1 MIWQIY
7 KVFFTYHF
15 TRSLSFVAAAKF
27 SLFTFHFSLKIANFA
42 NSFAK
47 LQCTRQFKEKQ
58 AFLLHCSRFFVTLA
72 SPKLLH
78 LGKAQINLAFH
89 STFRNFANKN
99 KTFYNTTMLQIRC
112 KNNNMTKSF
121 PEGTSLLDVYQEF
134 ADDIKL
140 PYPVVSAKVNN
151 ASQGLKFRLYQ
162 NRDVEFLDA
171 REGSGHRV
179 YVRSLCFVLYKA
191 TQDLFPGSKLFIE
204 HTISRGYYCNFK
216 KKGYEPM
223 VEGDVEKIRERM
235 QEIINLDM
243 PFRRNEATTEEALR
257 VFAERGLTD
266 KVKLLESSGQI
277 YSDYYMLGDTADYY
291 YGPLVPSAGY
301 LTVWGLETYHDG
313 MLLRVPDWNNPTQL
327 AEKVDMPKTYEMFA
341 EKTKWDIIMRLSNAG
356 DVNKAI
362 LKGHA
367 SELIQV
373 SEALQEKKIVQI
385 AEEIDRRFHDE
396 ENPVRMV
403 LITGPSS
410 SGKTTFCKRL
420 SVQLLACGLRP
431 LSFSTDD
438 YFVNRL
444 DTPKL
449 PNGDYDFDNIETVE
463 YHLLEDHLLRLM
475 KGERVEIP
483 EYNFVTGKREWNGK
497 KLKLAGDTV
506 LIIEGIHA
514 LNPLLTKKIPDSL
527 KYKIYISA
535 LTSISLD
542 DHNWIPV
549 RDNRLL
555 RRIIRDYNKGAYTA
569 QQTIAQ
575 WKNVCEAE
583 DQWIFPF
590 QETADAMFNSALNIE
605 FAVLRTHA
613 EIILA
618 SVPKNCDEYAEAH
631 RLLKFLRYFIPIS
644 DKEIPPT
651 SIMREFV
658 GGSSFKYPR

>member
-1 MIWQIY
+1 
-7 KVFFTYHF
+7 
-15 TRSLSFVAAAKF
+15 
-27 SLFTFHFSLKIANFA
+27 
-42 NSFAK
+42 
-47 LQCTRQFKEKQ
+47 
-58 AFLLHCSRFFVTLA
+58 
-72 SPKLLH
+72 
-78 LGKAQINLAFH
+78 
-89 STFRNFANKN
+89 
-99 KTFYNTTMLQIRC
+99 MLQIRC
-112 KNNNMTKSF
+112 KNNNVTKSF
-121 PEGTSLLDVYQEF
+121 PEGASLLDVYQEF
-134 ADDIKL
+134 ADEIKL
-140 PYPVVSAKVNN
+140 PYPVVSARVNN
-151 ASQGLKFRLYQ
+151 VSQGLKFRLFQ
-162 NRDVEFLDA
+162 NRDVEFMDA

-191 TQDLFPGSKLFIE
+191 TQDVFPGSKLFIE
-204 HTISRGYYCNFK
+204 HSLCRGFYCNFK
-216 KKGYEPM
+216 KKGNEPLTD
-223 VEGDVEKIRERM
+223 EDVELTAKRM
-235 QEIINLDM
+235 QEIIDGDM
-243 PFRRNEATTEEALR
+243 PFRRSESTTEEAIR
-257 VFAERGLTD
+257 IFSERGFAD
-266 KVKLLESSGQI
+266 KVKLLETSGQA
-277 YSDYYMLGDTADYY
+277 YTDYYTLGDTIDYY

-301 LTVWGLETYHDG
+301 LKVWGLERYEQG
-313 MLLRVPDWNNPTQL
+313 LLLRVPDWNNPLKL
-327 AEKVDMPKTYEMFA
+327 AEKVAQPKTFEMFA
-341 EKTKWDIIMRLSNAG
+341 EKTHWDIIMRLSNAG

-362 LKGHA
+362 NRGHA

-385 AEEIDRRFHDE
+385 AEEIDRRFHREKD
-396 ENPVRMV
+396 PVRMV

-431 LSFSTDD
+431 VSFSTDD
-438 YFVNRL
+438 YFVNRV

-463 YHLLEDHLLRLM
+463 YTLLEDHLQRLM
-475 KGERVEIP
+475 QGERVEIP
-483 EYNFVTGKREWNGK
+483 EYNFVTGKREYNGK
-497 KLKLAGDTV
+497 KLKLTGDTV

-514 LNPLLTKKIPDSL
+514 LNPLLTKKLPDTL

-555 RRIIRDYNKGAYTA
+555 RRIIRDYNKGAFTA

-575 WKNVCEAE
+575 WKNVLQAE
-583 DQWIFPF
+583 DQWIFPY
-590 QETADAMFNSALNIE
+590 QETADVMFNSALNIE

-613 EIILA
+613 EIILT
-618 SVPKNCDEYAEAH
+618 SVPKNCPEYSEAH

-658 GGSSFKYPR
+658 GGSSFKF

>member
-1 MIWQIY
+1 
-7 KVFFTYHF
+7 
-15 TRSLSFVAAAKF
+15 
-27 SLFTFHFSLKIANFA
+27 
-42 NSFAK
+42 
-47 LQCTRQFKEKQ
+47 
-58 AFLLHCSRFFVTLA
+58 
-72 SPKLLH
+72 
-78 LGKAQINLAFH
+78 
-89 STFRNFANKN
+89 
-99 KTFYNTTMLQIRC
+99 MLQIRC
-112 KNNNMTKSF
+112 KNNNVTKSF
-121 PEGTSLLDVYQEF
+121 PEGSSLLDVYQEF

-171 REGSGHRV
+171 RAGSGHRA

-191 TQDLFPGSKLFIE
+191 TQDLFSGSKLFIE

-216 KKGYEPM
+216 KKNNDQLTDE
-223 VEGDVEKIRERM
+223 DVDRLRGRM
-235 QEIINLDM
+235 QEIIGLDM
-243 PFRRNEATTEEALR
+243 PFRRNEATTEEAIR
-257 VFAERGLTD
+257 IFAERGFSD

-301 LTVWGLETYHDG
+301 LAGYLKVWGLERYQDG
-313 MLLRVPDWNNPTQL
+313 MLLRVPDWNDPSKL

-341 EKTKWDIIMRLSNAG
+341 EKTRWDIIMRLSNAG

-385 AEEIDRRFHDE
+385 AEEIDRRFHRE
-396 ENPVRMV
+396 EEPVRLV

-420 SVQLLACGLRP
+420 SIQLLACGLRP
-431 LSFSTDD
+431 ISFSTDD
-438 YFVNRL
+438 YFVNRV

-449 PNGDYDFDNIETVE
+449 PNGDYDFDNIETVD
-463 YHLLEDHLLRLM
+463 YNLLEDHLTKLM
-475 KGERVEIP
+475 NGERVEVP

-514 LNPLLTKKIPDSL
+514 LNPLLTKKIPDFA
-527 KYKIYISA
+527 KFKIYISA
-535 LTSISLD
+535 LTSVSLD
-542 DHNWIPV
+542 DHNWIPTQ
-549 RDNRLL
+549 DNRLL

-569 QQTIAQ
+569 QETISQ

-583 DQWIFPF
+583 DKWIFPF
-590 QETADAMFNSALNIE
+590 QETADVMFNSALNIE

-613 EIILA
+613 EIILS
-618 SVPKNCDEYAEAH
+618 SVQKNCAEYAEAH
-631 RLLKFLRYFIPIS
+631 RLLKFIHHFLPIS

-651 SIMREFV
+651 SIMREFL
-658 GGSSFKYPR
+658 GGSSFKY

>member
-1 MIWQIY
+1 
-7 KVFFTYHF
+7 
-15 TRSLSFVAAAKF
+15 
-27 SLFTFHFSLKIANFA
+27 
-42 NSFAK
+42 
-47 LQCTRQFKEKQ
+47 
-58 AFLLHCSRFFVTLA
+58 
-72 SPKLLH
+72 
-78 LGKAQINLAFH
+78 
-89 STFRNFANKN
+89 
-99 KTFYNTTMLQIRC
+99 MLQIRC
-112 KNNNMTKSF
+112 KNTGVTKSVQ
-121 PEGTSLLDVYQEF
+121 EGTSLLDVYQEF
-134 ADDIKL
+134 ADEIKL

-151 ASQGLKFRLYQ
+151 VSQGLKFRLYQ

-191 TQDLFPGSKLFIE
+191 TQDVFPGSKLFIE
-204 HTISRGYYCNFK
+204 HSLCRGYYCNFK
-216 KKGYEPM
+216 KRTPEPLTD
-223 VEGDVEKIRERM
+223 EDVRRISQRM
-235 QEIINLDM
+235 QEIIALDM
-243 PFRRNEATTEEALR
+243 PFRRTEATNEETVR
-257 VFAERGLTD
+257 VFTERGFAD
-266 KVKLLESSGQI
+266 KVKLLETSGQI
-277 YSDYYMLGDTADYY
+277 YSHYYTLGDTVDYY

-301 LTVWGLETYHDG
+301 LTVWALERYEQGL
-313 MLLRVPDWNNPTQL
+313 LLRIPDWNDPSRL
-327 AEKVDMPKTYEMFA
+327 AEKVDQPKTFGMFA
-341 EKTKWDIIMRLSNAG
+341 EKTRWDIIMRLSNAG

-362 LKGHA
+362 QRGYA

-385 AEEIDRRFHDE
+385 AEDIFARCEKSNGH
-396 ENPVRMV
+396 NPIV

-420 SVQLLACGLRP
+420 SIQLLACGLRP

-438 YFVNRL
+438 YFVNRV

-463 YHLLEDHLLRLM
+463 YSLLEDHLLRLI

-483 EYNFVTGKREWNGK
+483 EYNFVTGQREWNGK
-497 KLKLAGDTV
+497 RLKLASDTV

-514 LNPLLTKKIPDSL
+514 LNPLLTQKIDDAM

-549 RDNRLL
+549 SDNRLL
-555 RRIIRDYNKGAYTA
+555 RRIIRDYNKGAFTA
-569 QQTIAQ
+569 RQTIAQ

-583 DQWIFPF
+583 DRWIFPF
-590 QETADAMFNSALNIE
+590 QETADVMFNSALNIE

-613 EIILA
+613 EIILT
-618 SVPKNCDEYAEAH
+618 SVPKNCPEYAEAH
-631 RLLKFLRYFIPIS
+631 RLLKFIRFFLPVS

-658 GGSSFKYPR
+658 GGSSFKY

>member
-1 MIWQIY
+1 
-7 KVFFTYHF
+7 
-15 TRSLSFVAAAKF
+15 
-27 SLFTFHFSLKIANFA
+27 
-42 NSFAK
+42 
-47 LQCTRQFKEKQ
+47 
-58 AFLLHCSRFFVTLA
+58 
-72 SPKLLH
+72 
-78 LGKAQINLAFH
+78 
-89 STFRNFANKN
+89 
-99 KTFYNTTMLQIRC
+99 MLQIRC
-112 KNNNMTKSF
+112 KNNNVTKSF
-121 PEGTSLLDVYQEF
+121 PEGTSLLDVYQEY
-134 ADDIKL
+134 ANEINL

-179 YVRSLCFVLYKA
+179 YVRSLSFVLYKA
-191 TQDLFPGSKLFIE
+191 TQDVFPSSKLFIE
-204 HTISRGYYCNFK
+204 HSLCRGYYCNFK
-216 KKGYEPM
+216 KKNNEPLGD
-223 VEGDVEKIRERM
+223 EDVEQIRQRM
-235 QEIINLDM
+235 QEIIDLDM
-243 PFRRNEATTEEALR
+243 PFRRTEATTEEAIR
-257 VFAERGLTD
+257 VFADRGFSD
-266 KVKLLESSGQI
+266 KVKLLETSGQI
-277 YSDYYMLGDTADYY
+277 YSDYYTLGDTVDYY

-301 LTVWGLETYHDG
+301 LKVWGLERYEEG
-313 MLLRVPDWNNPTQL
+313 LLLRVPDWNNPLKL
-327 AEKVDMPKTYEMFA
+327 AEKVEQPKTFEMFA
-341 EKTKWDIIMRLSNAG
+341 EKTRWDIIMRLSNAG

-362 LKGHA
+362 MRGHA

-385 AEEIDRRFHDE
+385 AEEIERRFHRVDD
-396 ENPVRMV
+396 PVRLV

-431 LSFSTDD
+431 VSFSTDD
-438 YFVNRL
+438 YFVNRV

-463 YHLLEDHLLRLM
+463 YSLLEDHLLRLM
-475 KGERVEIP
+475 EGERVEIP

-514 LNPLLTKKIPDSL
+514 LNPLLTKKIPDAM

-555 RRIIRDYNKGAYTA
+555 RRIIRDYNKGAFTA
-569 QQTIAQ
+569 QQTISQ
-575 WKNVCEAE
+575 WKNVLEAE
-583 DQWIFPF
+583 DKWIFPF
-590 QETADAMFNSALNIE
+590 QESADVMFNSALNIE

-618 SVPKNCDEYAEAH
+618 SVPKNCAEYAEAH
-631 RLLKFLRYFIPIS
+631 RLLKFIHFFLPVS

-651 SIMREFV
+651 SIMREFL
-658 GGSSFKYPR
+658 GGSSFKY

>member
-1 MIWQIY
+1 
-7 KVFFTYHF
+7 
-15 TRSLSFVAAAKF
+15 
-27 SLFTFHFSLKIANFA
+27 
-42 NSFAK
+42 
-47 LQCTRQFKEKQ
+47 
-58 AFLLHCSRFFVTLA
+58 
-72 SPKLLH
+72 
-78 LGKAQINLAFH
+78 
-89 STFRNFANKN
+89 
-99 KTFYNTTMLQIRC
+99 MLQIRC
-112 KNNNMTKSF
+112 KNNNVTKSF

-134 ADDIKL
+134 ADEIKL

-151 ASQGLKFRLYQ
+151 TSQGLKFRLYQ

-179 YVRSLCFVLYKA
+179 YVRSLSFLLYKA
-191 TQDLFPGSKLFIE
+191 TQDIFPNSKLFIE
-204 HTISRGYYCNFK
+204 HSLSRGYYCNFK
-216 KKGYEPM
+216 PTPNPSRG
-223 VEGDVEKIRERM
+223 EGRLVTDETVAKIKARM
-235 QEIINLDM
+235 QEIVSLDM
-243 PFRRNEATTEEALR
+243 PFRRTEATTEEAIR
-257 VFAERGLTD
+257 VFTERGFQD
-266 KVKLLESSGQI
+266 KVKLLETSGQI
-277 YSDYYMLGDTADYY
+277 YSDYYTLGDTVDYY

-301 LTVWGLETYHDG
+301 LQVWDLERYEEG
-313 MLLRVPDWNNPTQL
+313 MLLRVPDWNNPSKV
-327 AEKVDMPKTYEMFA
+327 AEKVAQPKTFEMFA
-341 EKTKWDIIMRLSNAG
+341 EKTRWDIIMRLSNAG

-362 LKGHA
+362 MRGYA

-385 AEEIDRRFHDE
+385 AEEIDRRFHRTPLSSPLE
-396 ENPVRMV
+396 GGNEGGVRIV

-431 LSFSTDD
+431 VSFSTDD
-438 YFVNRL
+438 YFVNRV

-449 PNGDYDFDNIETVE
+449 PNGDYDFDNIETVD
-463 YHLLEDHLLRLM
+463 YHLMEDHLMRLM
-475 KGERVEIP
+475 AGERVEIP
-483 EYNFVTGKREWNGK
+483 EYNFVTGKREYNGK
-497 KLKLAGDTV
+497 KLKLSSDTV

-514 LNPLLTKKIPDSL
+514 LNPLLTQKIDDSL

-583 DQWIFPF
+583 DRWIFPF

-613 EIILA
+613 EIILS
-618 SVPKNCDEYAEAH
+618 SVPRNCPEYAEAH
-631 RLLKFLRYFIPIS
+631 RLLKFIHFFLPVS

-658 GGSSFKYPR
+658 GGSSFKY

>member
-1 MIWQIY
+1 M
-7 KVFFTYHF
+7 
-15 TRSLSFVAAAKF
+15 
-27 SLFTFHFSLKIANFA
+27 
-42 NSFAK
+42 
-47 LQCTRQFKEKQ
+47 
-58 AFLLHCSRFFVTLA
+58 
-72 SPKLLH
+72 
-78 LGKAQINLAFH
+78 
-89 STFRNFANKN
+89 
-99 KTFYNTTMLQIRC
+99 
-112 KNNNMTKSF
+112 
-121 PEGTSLLDVYQEF
+121 LDVYQEF
-134 ADDIKL
+134 ANDIKL

-151 ASQGLKFRLYQ
+151 ASQGLKFRVFQ
-162 NRDVEFLDA
+162 NRDVEFMDA
-171 REGSGHRV
+171 RQGSGHRV
-179 YVRSLCFVLYKA
+179 YVRSLCFLLYKA
-191 TQDLFPGSKLFIE
+191 TQDVFPGSKLFIE

-216 KKGYEPM
+216 KKSNESLA
-223 VEGDVEKIRERM
+223 EGDVELIRNRM
-235 QEIINLDM
+235 QEIVNLDM
-243 PFRRNEATTEEALR
+243 PFRRTEATNEEAIR
-257 VFAERGLTD
+257 VFAERGFSD
-266 KVKLLESSGQI
+266 KVKLLETSGQI

-301 LTVWGLETYHDG
+301 LKVFGLEPYHDG
-313 MLLRVPDWNNPTQL
+313 MLLRVPDWNDPTRL
-327 AEKVDMPKTYEMFA
+327 AEKVDMPKTYSMFA
-341 EKTKWDIIMRLSNAG
+341 EKTRWDIIMRLSNAG

-385 AEEIDRRFHDE
+385 AEDIERRFHAE
-396 ENPVRMV
+396 ENPIRLV

-420 SVQLLACGLRP
+420 SIQLLACGLRP

-438 YFVNRL
+438 YFVNRV

-449 PNGDYDFDNIETVE
+449 PNGDYDFDNIEAVD
-463 YHLLEDHLLRLM
+463 YHLLEDHLTRLM

-483 EYNFVTGKREWNGK
+483 EYNFSTGKREWNGK

-514 LNPLLTKKIPDSL
+514 LNPVLTQQIDNSL

-549 RDNRLL
+549 HDNRLL
-555 RRIIRDYNKGAYTA
+555 RRIIRDYNKGAFTA
-569 QQTIAQ
+569 QETIAQ

-583 DQWIFPF
+583 EKWIFPY
-590 QETADAMFNSALNIE
+590 QETADVMFNSALNIE

-613 EIILA
+613 EIILS
-618 SVPKNCDEYAEAH
+618 SVPKNCPEYSEAH
-631 RLLKFLRYFIPIS
+631 RLLKFIHYFLPVS

-651 SIMREFV
+651 SIMREFL
-658 GGSSFKYPR
+658 GGSSFKY

>member
-1 MIWQIY
+1 
-7 KVFFTYHF
+7 
-15 TRSLSFVAAAKF
+15 
-27 SLFTFHFSLKIANFA
+27 
-42 NSFAK
+42 
-47 LQCTRQFKEKQ
+47 
-58 AFLLHCSRFFVTLA
+58 
-72 SPKLLH
+72 
-78 LGKAQINLAFH
+78 
-89 STFRNFANKN
+89 
-99 KTFYNTTMLQIRC
+99 MLQIRC
-112 KNNNMTKSF
+112 KNNNVTKSF

-134 ADDIKL
+134 QDEIQL

-151 ASQGLKFRLYQ
+151 VSQGLKFRLYQ

-171 REGSGHRV
+171 RAGSGHRA
-179 YVRSLCFVLYKA
+179 YVRSLSFVLYKA
-191 TQDLFPGSKLFIE
+191 TQDIFPGSKLFIE
-204 HTISRGYYCNFK
+204 HSLCRGYYCNFK
-216 KKGYEPM
+216 KRNNDPLSDE
-223 VEGDVEKIRERM
+223 DVDKIRQRM
-235 QEIINLDM
+235 QEIIDLDM
-243 PFRRNEATTEEALR
+243 PFRRTEATNEEAIR
-257 VFAERGLTD
+257 VFTDRGFAD
-266 KVKLLESSGQI
+266 KVKLLETSGHV
-277 YSDYYMLGDTADYY
+277 YTDYYTLGDTVDYY

-301 LTVWGLETYHDG
+301 LKTWGLERYEEG
-313 MLLRVPDWNNPTQL
+313 LLLRVPDRNNPNQV
-327 AEKVDMPKTYEMFA
+327 AEKVDQPKTFEMFA
-341 EKTKWDIIMRLSNAG
+341 EKTRWDIIMRLSNAG

-362 LKGHA
+362 QRGHA

-385 AEEIDRRFHDE
+385 AEEIDRRFHHKK
-396 ENPVRMV
+396 NPVRLV

-420 SVQLLACGLRP
+420 SIQLLACGLRP

-438 YFVNRL
+438 YFVNRV

-463 YHLLEDHLLRLM
+463 YSLLEDHLQRLM
-475 KGERVEIP
+475 QGERVEIP

-497 KLKLAGDTV
+497 KLKLSNDTV

-514 LNPLLTKKIPDSL
+514 LNPLLTKKISDSL

-535 LTSISLD
+535 LTSVSLD

-555 RRIIRDYNKGAYTA
+555 RRIIRDYNKGAFTA
-569 QQTIAQ
+569 RQTIAQ
-575 WKNVCEAE
+575 WENVCKAE

-590 QETADAMFNSALNIE
+590 QETADVMFNSALNIE

-613 EIILA
+613 EIILT
-618 SVPKNCDEYAEAH
+618 SVPKNCPEYAEAH
-631 RLLKFLRYFIPIS
+631 RLLKFIHYFTPIS

-658 GGSSFKYPR
+658 GGSSFKY

>member
-1 MIWQIY
+1 
-7 KVFFTYHF
+7 
-15 TRSLSFVAAAKF
+15 
-27 SLFTFHFSLKIANFA
+27 
-42 NSFAK
+42 
-47 LQCTRQFKEKQ
+47 
-58 AFLLHCSRFFVTLA
+58 
-72 SPKLLH
+72 
-78 LGKAQINLAFH
+78 
-89 STFRNFANKN
+89 
-99 KTFYNTTMLQIRC
+99 MLQIRC
-112 KNNNMTKSF
+112 KNNNKTKSF

-134 ADDIKL
+134 AEELQL
-140 PYPVVSAKVNN
+140 PFPVVSANVNN

-171 REGSGHRV
+171 RQGSGHRA

-216 KKGYEPM
+216 KKAGEPL
-223 VEGDVEKIRERM
+223 VEGDVERIHERM
-235 QEIINLDM
+235 EEIIALDM
-243 PFRRNEATTEEALR
+243 PFRRNEATNEEAIR
-257 VFAERGLTD
+257 VFAERGFTD
-266 KVKLLESSGQI
+266 KVKLLETSGQI
-277 YSDYYMLGDTADYY
+277 YSDYYMLGDTVDYY

-301 LTVWGLETYHDG
+301 LKVWDVEPYHDG
-313 MLLRVPDWNNPTQL
+313 MLLRVPDWNNPLVL

-362 LKGHA
+362 LNGHA

-385 AEEIDRRFHDE
+385 AEEIDRRIRSED
-396 ENPVRMV
+396 NPVRLV
-403 LITGPSS
+403 LLTAPSS
-410 SGKTTFCKRL
+410 SGKSTFCKRL
-420 SVQLLACGLRP
+420 CVQLLACGLRP
-431 LSFSTDD
+431 YSISTDD
-438 YFVNRL
+438 YFVNRV

-449 PNGDYDFDNIETVE
+449 PNGDYDFDNVEAVE
-463 YHLLEDHLLRLM
+463 YRLLDDHLTRLM
-475 KGERVEIP
+475 KGERVEVP
-483 EYNFVTGKREWNGK
+483 EYNFVTGKREYNGK
-497 KLKLAGDTV
+497 KVKLSNDSV

-514 LNPLLTKKIPDSL
+514 LNPLLTQKIADSM
-527 KYKIYISA
+527 KFKIYISA

-555 RRIIRDYNKGAYTA
+555 RRIIRDYNKGAFTA
-569 QQTIAQ
+569 QQTISQ

-583 DQWIFPF
+583 DKWIFPF

-613 EIILA
+613 ETILS
-618 SVPKNCDEYAEAH
+618 SVPKNCPEYSEAH
-631 RLLKFLRYFIPIS
+631 RLLKFIHYFIPVD

-658 GGSSFKYPR
+658 GGSSFKYR

>member
-1 MIWQIY
+1 
-7 KVFFTYHF
+7 
-15 TRSLSFVAAAKF
+15 
-27 SLFTFHFSLKIANFA
+27 
-42 NSFAK
+42 
-47 LQCTRQFKEKQ
+47 
-58 AFLLHCSRFFVTLA
+58 
-72 SPKLLH
+72 
-78 LGKAQINLAFH
+78 
-89 STFRNFANKN
+89 
-99 KTFYNTTMLQIRC
+99 MLQIRC
-112 KNNNMTKSF
+112 KNNNITKSF
-121 PEGTSLLDVYQEF
+121 PEGASLLDVYQEF
-134 ADDIKL
+134 ADELKM
-140 PYPVVSAKVNN
+140 PFPVVAANVNN
-151 ASQGLKFRLYQ
+151 TPQGLKFRLYQ

-171 REGSGHRV
+171 REGAGHRV

-204 HTISRGYYCNFK
+204 HTISRGYYCNFNK
-216 KKGYEPM
+216 RNNDPLTES
-223 VEGDVEKIRERM
+223 DIQHFSERM

-243 PFRRNEATTEEALR
+243 PFRRNEATTEEAVR
-257 VFAERGLTD
+257 VFAERGFSD
-266 KVKLLESSGQI
+266 KVKLLETSGQI
-277 YSDYYMLGDTADYY
+277 YSDYYTLGDTADFY

-301 LTVWGLETYHDG
+301 LTVWGLEPYHDG
-313 MLLRVPDWNNPTQL
+313 MLLRVPDWNDPSRL

-341 EKTKWDIIMRLSNAG
+341 EKTRWDIIMRLSNAG

-385 AEEIDRRFHDE
+385 AEEIDRRFHQE
-396 ENPVRMV
+396 ENPLRIV

-431 LSFSTDD
+431 YSVSTDD
-438 YFVNRL
+438 YFVNRV
-444 DTPKL
+444 DTPRL

-463 YHLLEDHLLRLM
+463 YKLLEDHLTRLM
-475 KGERVEIP
+475 KGERVEVP
-483 EYNFVTGKREWNGK
+483 EYNFTTGKREWNGK
-497 KLKLAGDTV
+497 KLKLNNDTV

-514 LNPLLTKKIPDSL
+514 LNPLLTKSIPDSA
-527 KYKIYISA
+527 KFKIYISA

-555 RRIIRDYNKGAYTA
+555 RRIIRDYNKGAFTA
-569 QQTIAQ
+569 QQTISQ
-575 WKNVCEAE
+575 WPNVCEAE
-583 DQWIFPF
+583 DQWIFPY
-590 QETADAMFNSALNIE
+590 QETADVMFNSALNIE
-605 FAVLRTHA
+605 FAVLRPHA

-618 SVPKNCDEYAEAH
+618 SVPKNCPEYTDAH
-631 RLLKFLRYFIPIS
+631 RLLKFLHYFMPVS

-658 GGSSFKYPR
+658 GGSSFKY

>member
-1 MIWQIY
+1 
-7 KVFFTYHF
+7 
-15 TRSLSFVAAAKF
+15 
-27 SLFTFHFSLKIANFA
+27 
-42 NSFAK
+42 
-47 LQCTRQFKEKQ
+47 
-58 AFLLHCSRFFVTLA
+58 
-72 SPKLLH
+72 
-78 LGKAQINLAFH
+78 
-89 STFRNFANKN
+89 
-99 KTFYNTTMLQIRC
+99 MLQIRC
-112 KNNNMTKSF
+112 KNNNKTKSF

-134 ADDIKL
+134 ADEIKL

-151 ASQGLKFRLYQ
+151 TSQGLKFRLFQ

-191 TQDLFPGSKLFIE
+191 TQDIFPNSKLFIE

-216 KKGYEPM
+216 KKGNEPL
-223 VEGDVEKIRERM
+223 VDGDVERIRQRM
-235 QEIINLDM
+235 QEIVNLDM
-243 PFRRNEATTEEALR
+243 PFRRNEATNEEAIR
-257 VFAERGLTD
+257 VFAERGFTD
-266 KVKLLESSGQI
+266 KVKLLETSGQI
-277 YSDYYMLGDTADYY
+277 YSDYYVLGDTADYY

-301 LTVWGLETYHDG
+301 LTVWGLESYHDG
-313 MLLRVPDWNNPTQL
+313 MLLRVPDWNNPTVL

-385 AEEIDRRFHDE
+385 AEEIDRRFRAE
-396 ENPVRMV
+396 EKPIRIV

-420 SVQLLACGLRP
+420 CVQLLACGLRP
-431 LSFSTDD
+431 YSISTDD
-438 YFVNRL
+438 YFVNRV

-449 PNGDYDFDNIETVE
+449 PNGDYDFDNIEAVE
-463 YHLLEDHLLRLM
+463 YHLLEDHLSRLM
-475 KGERVEIP
+475 KGERVEVP
-483 EYNFVTGKREWNGK
+483 EYNFVTGKREYNGK
-497 KLKLAGDTV
+497 KVKLSNDSV

-514 LNPLLTKKIPDSL
+514 LNPLLTQKIDDSM
-527 KYKIYISA
+527 KFKIYISA

-555 RRIIRDYNKGAYTA
+555 RRIIRDYNKGAFTA
-569 QQTIAQ
+569 QQTISQ

-583 DQWIFPF
+583 DKWIFPF
-590 QETADAMFNSALNIE
+590 QETADVMFNSALNIE

-618 SVPKNCDEYAEAH
+618 SVPKNCPEYSEAH
-631 RLLKFLRYFIPIS
+631 RLLKFIHYFIPIS

-658 GGSSFKYPR
+658 GGSSFKY

>member
-1 MIWQIY
+1 
-7 KVFFTYHF
+7 
-15 TRSLSFVAAAKF
+15 
-27 SLFTFHFSLKIANFA
+27 
-42 NSFAK
+42 
-47 LQCTRQFKEKQ
+47 
-58 AFLLHCSRFFVTLA
+58 
-72 SPKLLH
+72 
-78 LGKAQINLAFH
+78 
-89 STFRNFANKN
+89 
-99 KTFYNTTMLQIRC
+99 MLQIRC
-112 KNNNMTKSF
+112 KNNNVTKSF
-121 PEGTSLLDVYQEF
+121 PEGTSLLDIYQGF
-134 ADDIKL
+134 ADEIKL

-151 ASQGLKFRLYQ
+151 ASQGLKFRVYQ

-179 YVRSLCFVLYKA
+179 YVRSLCFLLYKA

-216 KKGYEPM
+216 KKNNESLA
-223 VEGDVEKIRERM
+223 EGDVERLCERM
-235 QEIINLDM
+235 KEIVNLDM
-243 PFRRNEATTEEALR
+243 PFRRTEATNEEAIR
-257 VFAERGLTD
+257 VFAERGFSD
-266 KVKLLESSGQI
+266 KVKLLETSGQI
-277 YSDYYMLGDTADYY
+277 YSDYYTLGDTADYY

-301 LTVWGLETYHDG
+301 LKVFGLEPYHDG
-313 MLLRVPDWNNPTQL
+313 MLLRVPDWNDPTRL
-327 AEKVDMPKTYEMFA
+327 AEKVDMPKTYGMFA

-385 AEEIDRRFHDE
+385 AEDIERRFHAE
-396 ENPVRMV
+396 ENPIRIV

-420 SVQLLACGLRP
+420 SIQLLACGLRP
-431 LSFSTDD
+431 MSFSTDD
-438 YFVNRL
+438 YFVNRV

-449 PNGDYDFDNIETVE
+449 PNGDYDFDNIEAVD
-463 YHLLEDHLLRLM
+463 YHLLEDHLTRLM

-483 EYNFVTGKREWNGK
+483 EYNFSTGKREWNGK
-497 KLKLAGDTV
+497 KLKLAGDTL

-514 LNPLLTKKIPDSL
+514 LNPLLTQQIEDSL

-535 LTSISLD
+535 LTSVSLD
-542 DHNWIPV
+542 DHNWIPT

-555 RRIIRDYNKGAYTA
+555 RRIIRDYNKGAFTA
-569 QQTIAQ
+569 QETIAQ
-575 WKNVCEAE
+575 WNNVCEAE
-583 DQWIFPF
+583 DKWIFPY

-613 EIILA
+613 EIILS
-618 SVPKNCDEYAEAH
+618 SVPKNCREYSEAH
-631 RLLKFLRYFIPIS
+631 RLLKFIHYFLPVS

-651 SIMREFV
+651 SIMREFL
-658 GGSSFKYPR
+658 GGSSFKY

>member
-1 MIWQIY
+1 
-7 KVFFTYHF
+7 
-15 TRSLSFVAAAKF
+15 
-27 SLFTFHFSLKIANFA
+27 
-42 NSFAK
+42 
-47 LQCTRQFKEKQ
+47 
-58 AFLLHCSRFFVTLA
+58 
-72 SPKLLH
+72 
-78 LGKAQINLAFH
+78 
-89 STFRNFANKN
+89 
-99 KTFYNTTMLQIRC
+99 MLQIRC
-112 KNNNMTKSF
+112 KNNNVTKSF
-121 PEGTSLLDVYQEF
+121 PEGTSLLDIYQEF
-134 ADDIKL
+134 ADEIKL

-151 ASQGLKFRLYQ
+151 ASQGLKFRVYQ

-179 YVRSLCFVLYKA
+179 YVRSLSFVLYKA
-191 TQDLFPGSKLFIE
+191 TQDVFPGSKLFIE
-204 HTISRGYYCNFK
+204 HSLCRGYYCNFK
-216 KKGYEPM
+216 KKDGSQLNDE
-223 VEGDVEKIRERM
+223 DVEQIKQRM
-235 QEIINLDM
+235 QEIIDLDM
-243 PFRRNEATTEEALR
+243 PFRRTEATNEEAIR
-257 VFAERGLTD
+257 VFAERGFSD
-266 KVKLLESSGQI
+266 KVKLLETSGHI
-277 YSDYYMLGDTADYY
+277 YSDYYTLGDTVDYY

-301 LTVWGLETYHDG
+301 LKVWGLERYEDG
-313 MLLRVPDWNNPTQL
+313 LLLRVPDWNNPNQL
-327 AEKVDMPKTYEMFA
+327 AEKVDQPKTFGMFA
-341 EKTKWDIIMRLSNAG
+341 EKTHWDIIMRLSNAG

-362 LKGHA
+362 MRGHA

-385 AEEIDRRFHDE
+385 AEEIDRRFHREKD
-396 ENPVRMV
+396 PVRIV

-431 LSFSTDD
+431 ISFSTDD
-438 YFVNRL
+438 YFVNRV

-463 YHLLEDHLLRLM
+463 YSLLEDHLLRLM
-475 KGERVEIP
+475 QGERVEIP

-497 KLKLAGDTV
+497 KLKLSNDTV

-514 LNPLLTKKIPDSL
+514 LNPLLTKKIPDAL

-590 QETADAMFNSALNIE
+590 QESADVMFNSALNIE

-613 EIILA
+613 EIILT
-618 SVPKNCDEYAEAH
+618 SVPRNCPEYGEAH
-631 RLLKFLRYFIPIS
+631 RLLKFIRFFTPIS

-658 GGSSFKYPR
+658 GGSSFKY

>member
-1 MIWQIY
+1 M
-7 KVFFTYHF
+7 
-15 TRSLSFVAAAKF
+15 
-27 SLFTFHFSLKIANFA
+27 
-42 NSFAK
+42 
-47 LQCTRQFKEKQ
+47 
-58 AFLLHCSRFFVTLA
+58 
-72 SPKLLH
+72 
-78 LGKAQINLAFH
+78 
-89 STFRNFANKN
+89 
-99 KTFYNTTMLQIRC
+99 
-112 KNNNMTKSF
+112 
-121 PEGTSLLDVYQEF
+121 DVYQEF
-134 ADDIKL
+134 ADEIKL

-151 ASQGLKFRLYQ
+151 ASEGLKFRLYQ

-179 YVRSLCFVLYKA
+179 YVRSLCFLLYKA
-191 TQDLFPGSKLFIE
+191 TQDIFPGSKLFIE

-216 KKGYEPM
+216 KKNN
-223 VEGDVEKIRERM
+223 EGLTDGDIEQICERM
-235 QEIINLDM
+235 KEIVNLDM
-243 PFRRNEATTEEALR
+243 PFRRTEATNEEAIR
-257 VFAERGLTD
+257 VFAERGFSD
-266 KVKLLESSGQI
+266 KVKLLETSGQI

-301 LTVWGLETYHDG
+301 LKVFGLEPYHDG
-313 MLLRVPDWNNPTQL
+313 MLLRVPDWNNPTVL
-327 AEKVDMPKTYEMFA
+327 AEKVDMPKTYEMFR

-385 AEEIDRRFHDE
+385 AEDIERRFHAE
-396 ENPVRMV
+396 EKPIRLV

-420 SVQLLACGLRP
+420 SIQLLACGLRP
-431 LSFSTDD
+431 MSFSTDD
-438 YFVNRL
+438 YFVNRV

-449 PNGDYDFDNIETVE
+449 PNGDYDFDNIETVD
-463 YHLLEDHLLRLM
+463 YALLEDHLSRLM
-475 KGERVEIP
+475 KGERVEVP
-483 EYNFVTGKREWNGK
+483 EYNFTTGKREWNGK

-514 LNPLLTKKIPDSL
+514 LNPKLTQNIEDSL
-527 KYKIYISA
+527 KYRIYISA

-569 QQTIAQ
+569 RETIAQ

-583 DQWIFPF
+583 DKWIFPY

-613 EIILA
+613 EIILS
-618 SVPKNCDEYAEAH
+618 SVQRNCPEYAEAH
-631 RLLKFLRYFIPIS
+631 RLLKFIHYFLPVS

-658 GGSSFKYPR
+658 GGSSFKY

>member
-1 MIWQIY
+1 
-7 KVFFTYHF
+7 
-15 TRSLSFVAAAKF
+15 
-27 SLFTFHFSLKIANFA
+27 
-42 NSFAK
+42 
-47 LQCTRQFKEKQ
+47 
-58 AFLLHCSRFFVTLA
+58 
-72 SPKLLH
+72 
-78 LGKAQINLAFH
+78 
-89 STFRNFANKN
+89 
-99 KTFYNTTMLQIRC
+99 MLQIRC
-112 KNNNMTKSF
+112 KNNGITKSF

-151 ASQGLKFRLYQ
+151 AAQGLKFRVYQ

-171 REGSGHRV
+171 REGSGHRA

-204 HTISRGYYCNFK
+204 HPLSRGYYCNFK
-216 KKGYEPM
+216 KRSPEALNKQ
-223 VEGDVEKIRERM
+223 DVERIRERM

-243 PFRRNEATTEEALR
+243 PFRRSEATTEEAIR
-257 VFAERGLTD
+257 IFQERGFSD
-266 KVKLLESSGQI
+266 KVKLLETSGQI
-277 YSDYYMLGDTADYY
+277 YSDYCTLGETVDYY

-301 LTVWGLETYHDG
+301 LQVWGLEHYAEG
-313 MLLRVPDWNNPTQL
+313 MLLRVPDWNDPSRL
-327 AEKVDMPKTYEMFA
+327 AEMVEMPKTFEMFA
-341 EKTKWDIIMRLSNAG
+341 EKTRWDIIMRLSNAG

-362 LKGHA
+362 MRGHA

-385 AEEIDRRFHDE
+385 AEEIARRVD
-396 ENPVRMV
+396 NGGLKVV

-420 SVQLLACGLRP
+420 SIQLLACGLRP

-438 YFVNRL
+438 YFVNRV
-444 DTPKL
+444 DTPLL
-449 PNGDYDFDNIETVE
+449 PNGDYDFDNIETVD
-463 YHLLEDHLLRLM
+463 YHLLEDHVMRLM
-475 KGERVEIP
+475 RGERVEVP
-483 EYNFVTGKREWNGK
+483 EYNFTTGKREWNGK
-497 KLKLAGDTV
+497 KLRLQNDSV

-514 LNPLLTKKIPDSL
+514 LNPLLTKNIPDEA
-527 KYKIYISA
+527 KFKIYISA

-542 DHNWIPV
+542 DHNWIPT

-569 QQTIAQ
+569 QETISQ
-575 WKNVCEAE
+575 WKNVCAAE
-583 DQWIFPF
+583 DKWIFPY
-590 QETADAMFNSALNIE
+590 QETADVMFNSALNIE

-618 SVPKNCDEYAEAH
+618 SVPKNCAEYAEAH
-631 RLLKFLRYFIPIS
+631 RLLKFIHYFIPVS

-658 GGSSFKYPR
+658 GGSSFKY

>member
-1 MIWQIY
+1 
-7 KVFFTYHF
+7 
-15 TRSLSFVAAAKF
+15 
-27 SLFTFHFSLKIANFA
+27 
-42 NSFAK
+42 
-47 LQCTRQFKEKQ
+47 
-58 AFLLHCSRFFVTLA
+58 
-72 SPKLLH
+72 
-78 LGKAQINLAFH
+78 
-89 STFRNFANKN
+89 
-99 KTFYNTTMLQIRC
+99 MLQIRC
-112 KNNNMTKSF
+112 KNNNVTKSF
-121 PEGTSLLDVYQEF
+121 PEGTSLLDIYQEF
-134 ADDIKL
+134 AEEIQL

-151 ASQGLKFRLYQ
+151 VSQGLKFRVYQ

-179 YVRSLCFVLYKA
+179 YVRSLSFVLYKA
-191 TQDLFPGSKLFIE
+191 TQDVFPGSKLFIE
-204 HTISRGYYCNFK
+204 HSLCRGYYCNFK
-216 KKGYEPM
+216 KKGNEPLTND
-223 VEGDVEKIRERM
+223 DVNSIRQRM
-235 QEIINLDM
+235 QEIIDLDM
-243 PFRRNEATTEEALR
+243 PFRRTEATNEESIR
-257 VFAERGLTD
+257 IFTERGFTD
-266 KVKLLESSGQI
+266 KVKLLETSGQI
-277 YSDYYMLGDTADYY
+277 YSDYYTLGDTVDYY

-301 LTVWGLETYHDG
+301 LKVWGLERYEEG
-313 MLLRVPDWNNPTQL
+313 MLLRVPDWYNPLKL
-327 AEKVDMPKTYEMFA
+327 AEKVDQPKTFEMFA
-341 EKTKWDIIMRLSNAG
+341 EKTRWDIIMRLSNAG

-362 LKGHA
+362 KRGHA

-385 AEEIDRRFHDE
+385 AEEIERRFHRE
-396 ENPVRMV
+396 ENPTRLV

-431 LSFSTDD
+431 VSFSTDD
-438 YFVNRL
+438 YFVNRV

-463 YHLLEDHLLRLM
+463 YSLLEDHLLRLM
-475 KGERVEIP
+475 QGEKVEIP
-483 EYNFVTGKREWNGK
+483 EYNFVTGKREYNGK
-497 KLKLAGDTV
+497 KLKLSGDTV

-514 LNPLLTKKIPDSL
+514 LNPLLTKKIPDDL

-542 DHNWIPV
+542 DHNWIPT

-569 QQTIAQ
+569 QQTISQ
-575 WKNVCEAE
+575 WKNVCLAE
-583 DQWIFPF
+583 DQWIFPY
-590 QETADAMFNSALNIE
+590 QETADVMFISALNIE

-618 SVPKNCDEYAEAH
+618 SVPRNCPEYSEAH
-631 RLLKFLRYFIPIS
+631 RLLKFIHYFLPIS

-658 GGSSFKYPR
+658 GGSSFKESSF